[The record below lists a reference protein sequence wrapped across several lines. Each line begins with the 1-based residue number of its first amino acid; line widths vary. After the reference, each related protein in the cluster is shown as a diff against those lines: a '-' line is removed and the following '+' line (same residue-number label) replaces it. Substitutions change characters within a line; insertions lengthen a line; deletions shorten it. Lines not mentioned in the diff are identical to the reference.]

1 MIMIDYS
8 FPIEELEYF
17 LLIMTRISC
26 FVFVA
31 PFFSISS
38 TPNRVKIGFSFFL
51 SVLVYYVTMPHVYV
65 SGGTVLS
72 IAMLVIKE
80 AAVGLLLGLGAFICQ
95 TIVIFAGRIA
105 DMEMGFAMANQMD
118 PTTKQDATITGVYY
132 QYMFMMLM
140 VLTGLYRYFVSAIA
154 ETFTL
159 IPIGKAV
166 FNYDKLLDSAIKFL
180 GQYMLIGLQIC
191 LPVFC
196 VIMLLNAILGIL
208 AKVAPQMNMFA
219 VGIQLKVFT
228 GLGVLFITVGL
239 LPKLSEILFK
249 AMQKGV
255 VTFVEGLMDASI

>member
-1 MIMIDYS
+1 MIDYS
-8 FPIEELEYF
+8 FPIQELEYF

-51 SVLVYYVTMPHVYV
+51 SVLVYYATMPHLYESPGTLISV
-65 SGGTVLS
+65 STM
-72 IAMLVIKE
+72 IIRE
-80 AAVGLLLGLGAFICQ
+80 AAVGLLLGLGAYICQ
-95 TIVIFAGRIA
+95 TIVLFAGRIA
-105 DMEMGFAMANQMD
+105 DMEMGFAMANQLD
-118 PTTKQDATITGVYY
+118 PATKQDATITGVYY
-132 QYMFMMLM
+132 QYMFMLLM
-140 VLTGLYRYFVSAIA
+140 VLTGLYKYFVSAIA

-159 IPIGKAV
+159 IPIEKAV
-166 FNYDKLLDSAIKFL
+166 FNYDRLLDSVIKFL

-228 GLGVLFITVGL
+228 GLAVLFITVGL
-239 LPKLSEILFK
+239 LPKLSDLLFK
-249 AMQKGV
+249 AMQKGIV
-255 VTFVEGLMDASI
+255 SFVEGLMDASI